1 MSFQEVYFIVDTFFN
16 SANRSGSK
24 LARIDLVCIF
34 CMFQVFC
41 KFCTCSSCWNVL
53 PRRDFQLV
61 MHLQMNIIT
70 DRRPLTA
77 DDRKQQKHDQST
89 RIIT

>member
-1 MSFQEVYFIVDTFFN
+1 
-16 SANRSGSK
+16 
-24 LARIDLVCIF
+24 
-34 CMFQVFC
+34 
-41 KFCTCSSCWNVL
+41 
-53 PRRDFQLV
+53 V